1 MKKFLVVL
9 NFIIVIFA
17 YLKNKQIKDE
27 YQINL
32 NDIESEED
40 VLDLHGM
47 YKDSDGNIHFKE
59 EVYE

>member
-47 YKDSDGNIHFKE
+47 YKDRDGNIHFKE